1 MKCPMCGQKSVT
13 TVDTRNED
21 DCIIR
26 RKHCLNKECDYRW
39 STIEIDTSQWYS
51 ALQIQE
57 HRKQRGRPRKND

>member
-1 MKCPMCGQKSVT
+1 MKCPMCGQESVT

-21 DCIIR
+21 DCTIR
-26 RKHCLNKECDYRW
+26 RKHCLNKKCDYRW

-57 HRKQRGRPRKND
+57 YRKQRGRPRKND